1 MPKGCVWTNFDRKI
15 SQTYYTISG
24 LIKYIQKLLTYCQW
38 WSQHVA
44 ISHRTGQHHSQS
56 KAWEGK
62 ACLLAPLLN
71 VLGRLCFP
79 SHAYERRHVSFL
91 SISCPFI
98 ISNVPAPSNF
108 HSFKFLFL
116 ICRKL
121 YNKEP
126 LEGIVIF
133 AYKLKEVQL
142 EVSKNEWGALGGH
155 AANASTA
162 WFFTRSQRVRLLRI
176 IHKSKY
182 PDSASYFYLI
192 ISPRWCLFN

>member
-1 MPKGCVWTNFDRKI
+1 MKDFVF
-15 SQTYYTISG
+15 
-24 LIKYIQKLLTYCQW
+24 
-38 WSQHVA
+38 
-44 ISHRTGQHHSQS
+44 
-56 KAWEGK
+56 
-62 ACLLAPLLN
+62 
-71 VLGRLCFP
+71 
-79 SHAYERRHVSFL
+79 FL

-98 ISNVPAPSNF
+98 ISNAPAPSNF

-126 LEGIVIF
+126 LGGIAIF

-142 EVSKNEWGALGGH
+142 EISKNEWGALGGQ
-155 AANASTA
+155 AANVSTA
-162 WFFTRSQRVRLLRI
+162 WFFTSTQRVRLLRI
-176 IHKSKY
+176 VHESKY